1 MKVIDLAQ
9 HFDEHL
15 NRGEQITIEW
25 LASNLGVN
33 TRGTE
38 NPVGLL
44 GDYSCN
50 HTVRISAKT
59 HLFHYEFMSTLSTS
73 LTNGHE
79 CMKNGKLSVL
89 NFMPTFF
96 NDREVIQSYP
106 ARLFT
111 VSNPDNVTGTND
123 DELMAAITW
132 LNALSNKTDENSFE
146 VEMVDS
152 SEAIINDSYNV
163 LAGSGGFGTPEYQ
176 LRCAITNKAN
186 RILQDSE
193 SNRHDGKTELMYAVY
208 NMHNQGV
215 SSVINCLADI
225 LSNTAIPNYT

>member
-1 MKVIDLAQ
+1 MKIIDLAQ

-25 LASNLGVN
+25 LASNLSVN

-59 HLFHYEFMSTLSTS
+59 HLFYYEFISTLSTS
-73 LTNGHE
+73 LINGHE
-79 CMKNGKLSVL
+79 CMKNGKLNVL
-89 NFMPTFF
+89 HFMPTFF
-96 NDREVIQSYP
+96 NNREVIQSYP

-111 VSNPDNVTGTND
+111 VSHTDNVTSTND

-132 LNALSNKTDENSFE
+132 LNTLSNKNDENAFE

-152 SEAIINDSYNV
+152 SKAIINNSFNV
-163 LAGSGGFGTPEYQ
+163 FAGSGGFGTPEYQ

-186 RILQDSE
+186 QILQSSE
-193 SNRHDGKTELMYAVY
+193 SNRHVGKTELMYAVY
-208 NMHNQGV
+208 NMHYQGM
-215 SSVINCLADI
+215 SSVIDCLADL
-225 LSNTAIPNYT
+225 LSNTAIPNCP